1 MKPVKYL
8 PSSPYLFKKIKI
20 SSIIFI
26 ITLLAFSYLLPTK
39 VGLMAVESKTPN
51 PAKASWFLLWI
62 QELVGYSSYLVYF
75 IILLAVIFLCLPYLS
90 KPIDRAKWFPNDQLL
105 INLIT
110 VFIILGIIVFS
121 IIAMFRGENW
131 QLKGF

>member
-1 MKPVKYL
+1 
-8 PSSPYLFKKIKI
+8 
-20 SSIIFI
+20 
-26 ITLLAFSYLLPTK
+26 
-39 VGLMAVESKTPN
+39 MAVESKTPN
-51 PAKASWFLLWI
+51 PAKAPWFLLWV

-75 IILLAVIFLCLPYLS
+75 IILLAVIFLYLPYLS
-90 KPIDRAKWFPNDQLL
+90 KPIDRAKWLPKDQLL

-110 VFIILGIIVFS
+110 IFIILGIIVFS